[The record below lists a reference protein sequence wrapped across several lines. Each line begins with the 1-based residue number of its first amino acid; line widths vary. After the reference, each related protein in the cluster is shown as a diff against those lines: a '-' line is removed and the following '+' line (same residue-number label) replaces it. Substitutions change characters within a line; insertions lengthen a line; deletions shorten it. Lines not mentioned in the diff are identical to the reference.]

1 MWETHVPLK
10 SVWSELLKKDQSGHP
25 NLWKALN
32 YDLHQI
38 WPSRLSLRTIEYRT
52 NKYKKYFYIFRINQ
66 ITFNYGERKKE
77 HPIFYGISSQN
88 LLISAAFSAIFKM
101 KLPQCNAI
109 GVRTPLDR
117 GYPSFGNFDST
128 IPIDIAGM
136 KSYMDSL
143 FDPTCVPVRVTIN
156 KLNLAPNRNMPRFI
170 SVLRNRRGLS
180 MSKLCQS
187 CSFIL
192 SRIDLPV
199 WPIYTLLHSHGILQ
213 TKPFCFVSSK
223 ASLGRTKWDLSVV
236 SNSKKVCL
244 DVVGSGEEPLIH
256 PFM

>member
-1 MWETHVPLK
+1 MVKGKRNSLFFTEYPVKICWFLPLSAPCSK
-10 SVWSELLKKDQSGHP
+10 WSYHNAMQSECAH
-25 NLWKALN
+25 
-32 YDLHQI
+32 
-38 WPSRLSLRTIEYRT
+38 R
-52 NKYKKYFYIFRINQ
+52 
-66 ITFNYGERKKE
+66 
-77 HPIFYGISSQN
+77 
-88 LLISAAFSAIFKM
+88 
-101 KLPQCNAI
+101 
-109 GVRTPLDR
+109 LDR

-128 IPIDIAGM
+128 IPIDVAGM

-180 MSKLCQS
+180 SSKLCQS

-199 WPIYTLLHSHGILQ
+199 SPIYTLLHSHGILQ

-236 SNSKKVCL
+236 SNSKTVCL

>member
-1 MWETHVPLK
+1 MVKGKRNSLFFTEYPVKICWFLPLSAPYSK
-10 SVWSELLKKDQSGHP
+10 WSYHNAMQSECAH
-25 NLWKALN
+25 
-32 YDLHQI
+32 
-38 WPSRLSLRTIEYRT
+38 R
-52 NKYKKYFYIFRINQ
+52 
-66 ITFNYGERKKE
+66 
-77 HPIFYGISSQN
+77 
-88 LLISAAFSAIFKM
+88 
-101 KLPQCNAI
+101 
-109 GVRTPLDR
+109 LDR

-128 IPIDIAGM
+128 IPIDVAGM

-156 KLNLAPNRNMPRFI
+156 KVNLAPNRNMPRFI

-180 MSKLCQS
+180 TSKLCQS

-199 WPIYTLLHSHGILQ
+199 SPIYTLLHSHGILQ

-236 SNSKKVCL
+236 SNSKTVCL
-244 DVVGSGEEPLIH
+244 DVVGRGEEPLIH